1 VIRVILATFASYG
14 AGWAIGVPLLVPI
27 LNSAM
32 AWWVMADRMRTGQTR
47 QAIALMLVWAAVMAV
62 SATAMAALGLAHDA
76 GDEALFLR
84 DGYRDEMLSWVRTGA
99 GAESTPSVFLPR
111 HGANA
116 AVFTAAALAT
126 GGLLAMPMGAV
137 LVNSMGE
144 YVGAMAAASAHPWTS
159 VVLGWHPWA
168 IVRVIAFVVLG
179 VVLSG
184 VLLSRVLRFPY
195 RLADQRRWV
204 GVSVGL
210 LVLDVALKVVLAPA
224 WGRLLRGVAGW

>member
-1 VIRVILATFASYG
+1 
-14 AGWAIGVPLLVPI
+14 
-27 LNSAM
+27 
-32 AWWVMADRMRTGQTR
+32 
-47 QAIALMLVWAAVMAV
+47 
-62 SATAMAALGLAHDA
+62 
-76 GDEALFLR
+76 
-84 DGYRDEMLSWVRTGA
+84 
-99 GAESTPSVFLPR
+99 
-111 HGANA
+111 
-116 AVFTAAALAT
+116 
-126 GGLLAMPMGAV
+126 
-137 LVNSMGE
+137 
-144 YVGAMAAASAHPWTS
+144 
-159 VVLGWHPWA
+159 VLGWHPWA